1 MCFETNIGTIFKTT
15 VITLNSLPGVLMILP
30 NLTVPGDA
38 HPAGGKIPLRVGRAS
53 RSARTGT
60 TATTPS
66 KMTYHL

>member
-1 MCFETNIGTIFKTT
+1 
-15 VITLNSLPGVLMILP
+15 MILP

-66 KMTYHL
+66 KITYHL